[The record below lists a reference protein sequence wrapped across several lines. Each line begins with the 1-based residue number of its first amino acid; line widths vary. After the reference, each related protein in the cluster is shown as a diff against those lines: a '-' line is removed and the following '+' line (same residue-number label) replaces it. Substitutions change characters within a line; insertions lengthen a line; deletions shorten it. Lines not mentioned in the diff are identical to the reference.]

1 MYVELMNELSQIEVV
16 TEAQEVRRDVNL
28 SNDEWLVISQCVEAY
43 ADTFRKNQ
51 SLVVTTYV
59 TRGDLQ
65 GAVVAANRMNELLE
79 RLDHIQ
85 SKLV

>member
-28 SNDEWLVISQCVEAY
+28 ANDEWLVISQCVEAY
-43 ADTFRKNQ
+43 ADTFRRNQ
-51 SLVVTTYV
+51 SMVVTTYV
-59 TRGDLQ
+59 TRGDLS
-65 GAVVAANRMNELLE
+65 GAVTAANRMNELLE

>member
-1 MYVELMNELSQIEVV
+1 LYVELMNELSQIEVV

-28 SNDEWLVISQCVEAY
+28 TNDEWLVISQCVEAY

-51 SLVVTTYV
+51 SLMVTTYV

-65 GAVVAANRMNELLE
+65 GAVTAANRMNELLE

>member
-28 SNDEWLVISQCVEAY
+28 TNDEWLVISQCVEAY

-51 SLVVTTYV
+51 SLMVTTYV

-65 GAVVAANRMNELLE
+65 GAVTAANRMNELLE